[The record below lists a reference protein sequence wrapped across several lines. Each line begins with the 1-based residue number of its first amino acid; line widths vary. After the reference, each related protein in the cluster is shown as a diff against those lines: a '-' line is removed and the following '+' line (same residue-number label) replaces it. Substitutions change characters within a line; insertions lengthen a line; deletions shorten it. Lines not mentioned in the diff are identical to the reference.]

1 MATLTAPASEPLT
14 DRRKQLILL
23 LTCLGQFMVV
33 LDIAIVTVALPAMK
47 HSLDFSATGLQ
58 WVVNAYTLTYA
69 GFLLLGGR
77 TADIYGRR
85 KIFLVGLA
93 VFTVASLVCGLAWSP
108 AAMVTARAIQ
118 GLGGAILSPATLTIL
133 IVTFTDPRERAHAL
147 GIWSAALACGGA
159 TGALA
164 GGFLT
169 DYIDWRWIFL
179 INVPI
184 GIVGYFLARQALP
197 ESRVEGGSRSLDV
210 AGAVTVTAGLTAL
223 VYGVVQT
230 SSHAWGSIQT
240 IVPLAIAAVLIVAFV
255 LIELRVSAPLVPFS
269 TFRSRSLSGANFV
282 MFMIGASMFAMWYFV
297 SLYLQE
303 VLGYSPM
310 QTGLCF
316 FPAALAV
323 VVGAQISGRIVG
335 RLGPRAIMAGST
347 VVVGLALLWMSQT
360 TNTSTYLTGIFGP
373 ITIAALGLGFSFP
386 AGTFAA
392 TTGVAPQNAGLA
404 SGLVNANRQ
413 LGGAIGLAVLAT
425 IADQYTTSLFGTMP
439 VLQAVTDGYTLAFTI
454 GGIFAFIAALGAFFI
469 VPAHI
474 NRAHPPVIVQP
485 SE

>member
-1 MATLTAPASEPLT
+1 MATTIRTPEELTH
-14 DRRKQLILL
+14 RRKQIILL
-23 LTCLGQFMVV
+23 LACLGQFMVV

-47 HSLDFSATGLQ
+47 QSLHFSPTGLQ

-77 TADIYGRR
+77 AGDMFGRR
-85 KIFLVGLA
+85 KMFLIGLM
-93 VFTVASLVCGLAWSP
+93 VFTLASLVCGLAWSP
-108 AAMVTARAIQ
+108 SAMVVARAIQ

-133 IVTFTDPRERAHAL
+133 IVTFPDPRERAHAL
-147 GIWSAALACGGA
+147 GIWSAALASGGA

-169 DYIDWRWIFL
+169 DYLNWRWIFL

-184 GIVGYFLARQALP
+184 GIVGFILARRTLA
-197 ESRVEGGSRSLDV
+197 ESRADGARSLDV

-240 IVPLAIAAVLIVAFV
+240 IIPLAIAAILIAAFV
-255 LIELRVSAPLVPFS
+255 VIELRTSAPLVPFS
-269 TFRSRSLSGANFV
+269 TFRSRPLSGANLV
-282 MFMIGASMFAMWYFV
+282 MFLIGASMFAMWYFV

-303 VLGYSPM
+303 VLHYSPM
-310 QTGLCF
+310 QAGLCF
-316 FPAALAV
+316 LPAAIAV

-335 RLGPRAIMAGST
+335 KLGPRAIMSAST
-347 VVVGLALLWMSQT
+347 LVVGLALFWMSRT
-360 TNTSTYLTGIFGP
+360 TATSTYLTGIFGP

-392 TTGVAPQNAGLA
+392 TTGVAPKDAGLA

-425 IADQYTTSLFGTMP
+425 IADQYTTSLLPGTALP
-439 VLQAVTDGYTLAFTI
+439 QAVTSGYTLAFMI
-454 GGIFAFIAALGAFFI
+454 GGVIALCAAVAAFI
-469 VPAHI
+469 VPARI
-474 NRAHPPVIVQP
+474 RAQHPPVVVQA

>member
-1 MATLTAPASEPLT
+1 MTTLTASAESLSH
-14 DRRKQLILL
+14 RRKQMILL

-47 HSLDFSATGLQ
+47 HSLGFSPTGLQ

-77 TADIYGRR
+77 TADMFGRR
-85 KIFLVGLA
+85 KIFLVGLT
-93 VFTVASLVCGLAWSP
+93 VFTLASLVCGLAWSP
-108 AAMVTARAIQ
+108 AAMVTARALQ

-184 GIVGYFLARQALP
+184 GIVGFILAQRVLR
-197 ESRVEGGSRSLDV
+197 ESKAEGAARSLDL
-210 AGAVTVTAGLTAL
+210 AGAVTITAGLTAL
-223 VYGVVQT
+223 VYAVVQT
-230 SSHAWGSIQT
+230 NSHAWASVAT
-240 IVPLAIAAVLIVAFV
+240 IIPLVLAAVLIFAFV
-255 LIELRVSAPLVPFS
+255 IIELRATAPLVPFA
-269 TFRSRSLSGANFV
+269 TFKSRSLSGANFV
-282 MFMIGASMFAMWYFV
+282 MLMIGASMFAMWYFV

-303 VLGYSPM
+303 VLHYSPM
-310 QTGLCF
+310 QAGLCF
-316 FPAALAV
+316 FPAAVAV
-323 VVGAQISGRIVG
+323 VIGAQISGRIVG
-335 RLGPRAIMAGST
+335 KFGPRMIMAVST
-347 VVVGLALLWMSQT
+347 VVVGLALLWMSRT
-360 TNTSTYLTGIFGP
+360 TATSTYFSGIFGP

-392 TTGVAPQNAGLA
+392 TSGVAPQNAGLA

-425 IADQYTTSLFGTMP
+425 IAEQYTTSLLASTP
-439 VLQAVTDGYTLAFTI
+439 LPQAITDGYTLAFI
-454 GGIFAFIAALGAFFI
+454 VGGIFAFVAAAGAFI

-474 NRAHPPVIVQP
+474 KPQRPHAVVVRA
-485 SE
+485 SD

>member
-1 MATLTAPASEPLT
+1 MTTLTASPEPLT
-14 DRRKQLILL
+14 HGRKQLILL

-47 HSLDFSATGLQ
+47 HSLGFSPTGLQ

-77 TADIYGRR
+77 TADIFGRR
-85 KIFLVGLA
+85 RIFLVGLA
-93 VFTVASLVCGLAWSP
+93 VFTLASLVCGLAWSP

-184 GIVGYFLARQALP
+184 GIVGFILAQRVLR
-197 ESRVEGGSRSLDV
+197 ESRAEGVPRNLDV
-210 AGAVTVTAGLTAL
+210 AGAITVTAGLTAL
-223 VYGVVQT
+223 VYAVVQT
-230 SSHAWGSIQT
+230 DSHAWGSIST
-240 IVPLAIAAVLIVAFV
+240 IAPLVLAVILLAAFV
-255 LIELRVSAPLVPFS
+255 IIELRTAAPLVPFS
-269 TFRSRSLSGANFV
+269 IFKSRSLSGANFV
-282 MFMIGASMFAMWYFV
+282 MLMIGASMFAMWYFV

-303 VLGYSPM
+303 VLHYSPM
-310 QTGLCF
+310 QAGLCF
-316 FPAALAV
+316 FPAAVAV
-323 VVGAQISGRIVG
+323 VIGAQISGRIVG
-335 RLGPRAIMAGST
+335 MFGPRLIMAVSTT
-347 VVVGLALLWMSQT
+347 VVGMALLWMSQT
-360 TNTSTYLTGIFGP
+360 TATSTYFSGIFGP

-392 TTGVAPQNAGLA
+392 TSGVAARNAGLA

-413 LGGAIGLAVLAT
+413 VGGAIGLAVLAT
-425 IADQYTTSLFGTMP
+425 IAAQHTASLVGTTPLP
-439 VLQAVTDGYTLAFTI
+439 QAITEGYTLAFMI
-454 GGIFAFIAALGAFFI
+454 GGILAFVAAAGAFI

-474 NRAHPPVIVQP
+474 KPKAPQRVVAQA
-485 SE
+485 SD

>member
-85 KIFLVGLA
+85 KIFLVGLT

-133 IVTFTDPRERAHAL
+133 IVTFTDARERAHAL

-184 GIVGYFLARQALP
+184 GIVGFILAQRVLR
-197 ESRVEGGSRSLDV
+197 ESRAEGAARSLDV
-210 AGAVTVTAGLTAL
+210 AGAVTVTAGLTSL
-223 VYGVVQT
+223 VYAVVQT
-230 SSHAWGSIQT
+230 NSHAWGSPAT
-240 IVPLAIAAVLIVAFV
+240 IVPLVLAGILIAAFV
-255 LIELRVSAPLVPFS
+255 VIERRAKAPLVPFA
-269 TFRSRSLSGANFV
+269 TFKSRSLSGANFV
-282 MFMIGASMFAMWYFV
+282 MLMIGASMFAMWYFV

-303 VLGYSPM
+303 VLHYSPM
-310 QTGLCF
+310 QAGLCF
-316 FPAALAV
+316 FPAAVAV
-323 VVGAQISGRIVG
+323 VIGAQISGRIVG
-335 RLGPRAIMAGST
+335 KFGPRMIMAVST
-347 VVVGLALLWMSQT
+347 VVVGLSLIWMGQT
-360 TNTSTYLTGIFGP
+360 TATSTYLSGIFGP

-392 TTGVAPQNAGLA
+392 TAGVAPQNAGLA

-425 IADQYTTSLFGTMP
+425 IAEQYTTSLLATTP
-439 VLQAVTDGYTLAFTI
+439 VPQAITDGYTLAFVI
-454 GGIFAFIAALGAFFI
+454 GGIFAFVAAAGSFI
-469 VPAHI
+469 VPARI
-474 NRAHPPVIVQP
+474 KPRQPQAVVIEA
-485 SE
+485 SD

>member
-1 MATLTAPASEPLT
+1 MTTNQAAAESLSH
-14 DRRKQLILL
+14 RRKQMILL

-77 TADIYGRR
+77 AADMFGRR
-85 KIFLVGLA
+85 RIFLLGLT
-93 VFTVASLVCGLAWSP
+93 VFTIASLVCGLAWSP
-108 AAMVTARAIQ
+108 ASMVTARAIQ
-118 GLGGAILSPATLTIL
+118 GMGGAILSPATLTIL
-133 IVTFTDPRERAHAL
+133 IVTFTDARERAHAL

-184 GIVGYFLARQALP
+184 GIVGFVIGQRVLR
-197 ESRVEGGSRSLDV
+197 ESKAEGASRSLDV
-210 AGAVTVTAGLTAL
+210 AGAVTITAGLTAL
-223 VYGVVQT
+223 VYAVVQT
-230 SSHAWGSIQT
+230 NSHAWGSVAT
-240 IVPLAIAAVLIVAFV
+240 IVPLALAALLIGAFV
-255 LIELRVSAPLVPFS
+255 IIELRATAPLVPFA
-269 TFRSRSLSGANFV
+269 TFKSRALSGANFV
-282 MFMIGASMFAMWYFV
+282 MLMIGASMFAMWYFV

-303 VLGYSPM
+303 VLHYSPM
-310 QTGLCF
+310 QAGLCF
-316 FPAALAV
+316 FPAAIAV
-323 VVGAQISGRIVG
+323 VIGAQISGRIVG
-335 RLGPRAIMAGST
+335 KFGPRIIMATST
-347 VVVGLALLWMSQT
+347 VVVGLALLWMSRT
-360 TNTSTYLTGIFGP
+360 TATSSYLSGIFGP

-392 TTGVAPQNAGLA
+392 TAGVAPRNAGLA

-425 IADQYTTSLFGTMP
+425 IAEQYTTSLLPSTP
-439 VLQAVTDGYTLAFTI
+439 LPEAITSGYTLAFII
-454 GGIFAFIAALGAFFI
+454 GGVFAFIAAAGSFI

-474 NRAHPPVIVQP
+474 KSAQPHAVVVQA
-485 SE
+485 SD

>member
-1 MATLTAPASEPLT
+1 MATLAEAPETLT

-47 HSLDFSATGLQ
+47 HSLGFSPTGLQ

-77 TADIYGRR
+77 TADIFGRR

-184 GIVGYFLARQALP
+184 GIVGFFLAQRVLR
-197 ESRVEGGSRSLDV
+197 ESKAEGVARNLDV

-223 VYGVVQT
+223 VYAVVQT
-230 SSHAWGSIQT
+230 DSHAWGSVVT
-240 IVPLAIAAVLIVAFV
+240 LVPLALSVILLAAFV
-255 LIELRVSAPLVPFS
+255 IIELRAKAPLVPFS
-269 TFRSRSLSGANFV
+269 IFRSRSLSGANFV
-282 MFMIGASMFAMWYFV
+282 MLMIGASMFAMWYFV

-303 VLGYSPM
+303 VLHYSPM
-310 QTGLCF
+310 QAGLCF
-316 FPAALAV
+316 FPAAVAV
-323 VVGAQISGRIVG
+323 VIGAQISGRIVG
-335 RLGPRAIMAGST
+335 MVGPRLIMAVAT
-347 VVVGLALLWMSQT
+347 AVVGVSLLWMSQT
-360 TNTSTYLTGIFGP
+360 TATSTYFSGIFGP

-392 TTGVAPQNAGLA
+392 TSGVAARNAGLA

-413 LGGAIGLAVLAT
+413 IGGAIGLAVLAT
-425 IADQYTTSLFGTMP
+425 IAAQHTASLVGTVP
-439 VLQAVTDGYTLAFTI
+439 LPQAVTEGYTLAFTI
-454 GGIFAFIAALGAFFI
+454 GGILAFVAAAGAFI

-474 NRAHPPVIVQP
+474 KPQAPQAVVAQA

>member
-1 MATLTAPASEPLT
+1 MATLTASPDSLAH
-14 DRRKQLILL
+14 RRKQMILL

-47 HSLDFSATGLQ
+47 HSLDFSPTGLQ

-77 TADIYGRR
+77 TADLFGRR

-93 VFTVASLVCGLAWSP
+93 VFTLASLVCGLAWSP

-184 GIVGYFLARQALP
+184 GIVGFILARRVLR
-197 ESRVEGGSRSLDV
+197 ESRAEGAPRSLDV

-223 VYGVVQT
+223 VYAVVQT
-230 SSHAWGSIQT
+230 NSHAWGSVAT
-240 IVPLAIAAVLIVAFV
+240 IVPLVLSAILITAFV
-255 LIELRVSAPLVPFS
+255 VIELRTDAPLVPFA
-269 TFRSRSLSGANFV
+269 TFKSRSLAGANFV

-303 VLGYSPM
+303 VLHYSPM
-310 QTGLCF
+310 QAGLCF
-316 FPAALAV
+316 FPAAVAV
-323 VVGAQISGRIVG
+323 VIGAQISGRIVG
-335 RLGPRAIMAGST
+335 KFGPRMIMATAT
-347 VVVGLALLWMSQT
+347 VVVGLALLWMSNT
-360 TNTSTYLTGIFGP
+360 TATSTYFTGVFGP

-392 TTGVAPQNAGLA
+392 TAGVAPQNAGLA
-404 SGLVNANRQ
+404 SGLVNATRQ

-425 IADQYTTSLFGTMP
+425 IAEQHTTSLLATTP
-439 VLQAVTDGYTLAFTI
+439 VPEAITDGYTLAFTI
-454 GGIFAFIAALGAFFI
+454 GGIFAFIAAAGAFI
-469 VPAHI
+469 VPARIKPRQPHG
-474 NRAHPPVIVQP
+474 VVVQA
-485 SE
+485 SD

>member
-1 MATLTAPASEPLT
+1 MTTLTAPPQPLS

-47 HSLDFSATGLQ
+47 HSLGFSPTGLQ

-77 TADIYGRR
+77 TADMFGRR
-85 KIFLVGLA
+85 KIFLLGLA
-93 VFTVASLVCGLAWSP
+93 VFTLASLVCGLAWSP

-184 GIVGYFLARQALP
+184 GIVGFILARRVLS
-197 ESRVEGGSRSLDV
+197 ESKAEGTRSLDI
-210 AGAVTVTAGLTAL
+210 AGAVTVTAGLTCL
-223 VYGVVQT
+223 VYAVVQT
-230 SSHAWGSIQT
+230 NSHAWGSPAT
-240 IVPLAIAAVLIVAFV
+240 IIPLVLAGLLIAAFV
-255 LIELRVSAPLVPFS
+255 VVELRSRAPLVPFA
-269 TFRSRSLSGANFV
+269 TFRSRSLAGANFV

-303 VLGYSPM
+303 VLHYSPM
-310 QTGLCF
+310 QAGLCF
-316 FPAALAV
+316 FPAAVAV
-323 VVGAQISGRIVG
+323 VIGAQISGRIVG
-335 RLGPRAIMAGST
+335 RFGPRTIMAIST

-360 TNTSTYLTGIFGP
+360 TATSTYWSGIFGP

-392 TTGVAPQNAGLA
+392 TTGVAPHNAGLA

-425 IADQYTTSLFGTMP
+425 IAEQHTKSLLATTALP
-439 VLQAVTDGYTLAFTI
+439 QAITDGYTLAFVI
-454 GGIFAFIAALGAFFI
+454 GGIFAFVAAAGSFI

-474 NRAHPPVIVQP
+474 KPRQPRAVAIQA
-485 SE
+485 SD

>member
-1 MATLTAPASEPLT
+1 MTTLAAPPEPLT

-47 HSLDFSATGLQ
+47 DSLGFSATGLQ

-77 TADIYGRR
+77 TADMFGRR
-85 KIFLVGLA
+85 KIFLLGLA
-93 VFTVASLVCGLAWSP
+93 VFTLASLVCGLAWSP

-184 GIVGYFLARQALP
+184 GIVGFILARRVLR
-197 ESRVEGGSRSLDV
+197 ESRAESARSLDV
-210 AGAVTVTAGLTAL
+210 AGAVTVTAGLTCL
-223 VYGVVQT
+223 VYAVVQT
-230 SSHAWGSIQT
+230 NSHAWGSPAT
-240 IVPLAIAAVLIVAFV
+240 IIPLVLAAVLITAFV
-255 LIELRVSAPLVPFS
+255 VIELRAQAPLVPFA
-269 TFRSRSLSGANFV
+269 TFKSRSLAGANFV
-282 MFMIGASMFAMWYFV
+282 MLMIGASMFAMWYFV

-303 VLGYSPM
+303 VLHYSPM
-310 QTGLCF
+310 QAGLCF
-316 FPAALAV
+316 FPAAVAV
-323 VVGAQISGRIVG
+323 VIGAQISGRIVG
-335 RLGPRAIMAGST
+335 RFGPRTIMATST

-360 TNTSTYLTGIFGP
+360 TATSTYWSGIFGP

-425 IADQYTTSLFGTMP
+425 IAEQHTKSLLATTPLP
-439 VLQAVTDGYTLAFTI
+439 QAITDGYTLAFVI
-454 GGIFAFIAALGAFFI
+454 GGIFAFVAAAGSFI

-474 NRAHPPVIVQP
+474 KPRQPHAVAVQA
-485 SE
+485 SD

>member
-1 MATLTAPASEPLT
+1 MTTLAAPPERLS

-47 HSLDFSATGLQ
+47 HSLGFSATGLQ

-77 TADIYGRR
+77 TADMFGRR
-85 KIFLVGLA
+85 RIFLLGLA
-93 VFTVASLVCGLAWSP
+93 VFTLASLVCGLAWSP

-184 GIVGYFLARQALP
+184 GIVGFILAQRVLR
-197 ESRVEGGSRSLDV
+197 ESKAEGTRSLDV
-210 AGAVTVTAGLTAL
+210 AGAVTVTAGLTCL
-223 VYGVVQT
+223 VYAVVQT
-230 SSHAWGSIQT
+230 DSHAWGSPAT
-240 IVPLAIAAVLIVAFV
+240 IIPLALAAVLITAFV
-255 LIELRVSAPLVPFS
+255 VIELRAQAPLVPFA
-269 TFRSRSLSGANFV
+269 TFKSRSLAGANFV
-282 MFMIGASMFAMWYFV
+282 MLMIGASMFAMWYFV

-303 VLGYSPM
+303 VLHYSPM
-310 QTGLCF
+310 QAGLCF
-316 FPAALAV
+316 FPAAVAV
-323 VVGAQISGRIVG
+323 VIGAQISGRIVG
-335 RLGPRAIMAGST
+335 RFGPRTIMAIAT

-360 TNTSTYLTGIFGP
+360 TATSTYWSGIFGP

-425 IADQYTTSLFGTMP
+425 IAEQHTKSLLATTPLP
-439 VLQAVTDGYTLAFTI
+439 QAITDGYTLAFVI
-454 GGIFAFIAALGAFFI
+454 GGIFAFVAAAGSFI

-474 NRAHPPVIVQP
+474 KPRRPHAVAVQA
-485 SE
+485 SD

>member
-1 MATLTAPASEPLT
+1 MTTTTGSAARIS

-23 LTCLGQFMVV
+23 LACLGQFMVI
-33 LDIAIVTVALPAMK
+33 LDIAIVTVALPSMK

-58 WVVNAYTLTYA
+58 WVVNAYTLTFA

-77 TADIYGRR
+77 TADLFGRR
-85 KIFLVGLA
+85 RIFLLGLM
-93 VFTVASLVCGLAWSP
+93 VFTLASLVCGLAWAP
-108 AAMVTARAIQ
+108 GPMVAARAIQ

-133 IVTFTDPRERAHAL
+133 IVTFPDPGERAHAL
-147 GIWSAALACGGA
+147 GIWSAALASGGA

-169 DYIDWRWIFL
+169 DYLNWRWIFL

-184 GIVGYFLARQALP
+184 GIAGFVLARSVLQ
-197 ESRVEGGSRSLDV
+197 ESRAEGASRSLDV
-210 AGAVTVTAGLTAL
+210 AGAVTITGGLTAL

-230 SSHAWGSIQT
+230 DSYAWTSIDT
-240 IVPLAIAAVLIVAFV
+240 IIPLVAAAVLIAAFV
-255 LIELRVSAPLVPFS
+255 VIELRADAPLVPFG

-282 MFMIGASMFAMWYFV
+282 MLMVGASMFAMWYFI

-303 VLGYSPM
+303 VLHYSPM
-310 QTGLCF
+310 QAGLCF
-316 FPAALAV
+316 LPASLAIV
-323 VVGAQISGRIVG
+323 IGAQICGRIVG
-335 RLGPRAIMAGST
+335 KLGPRLILSAST
-347 VVVGLALLWMSQT
+347 LVVGLSLFWMSQT
-360 TNTSTYLTGIFGP
+360 TATSTYLSGVFGP
-373 ITIAALGLGFSFP
+373 ITLAGLGLGFSFP

-392 TTGVAPQNAGLA
+392 TAGVAPQRAGLA

-425 IADQYTTSLFGTMP
+425 IAEQHTKSLLATTSVP
-439 VLQAVTDGYTLAFTI
+439 QAITSGYTLAFVVA
-454 GGIFAFIAALGAFFI
+454 GVFALAAAVGAFI

-474 NRAHPPVIVQP
+474 KTP
-485 SE
+485 SIDASVRTSAE